1 MSIRGGTGR
10 GFPGGRVVKNSLAN
24 AGEAKVYLT
33 GQEMI
38 LTFPNFGGSFNVGFD
53 EIMKKSQFLAS
64 LRF

>member
-1 MSIRGGTGR
+1 M
-10 GFPGGRVVKNSLAN
+10 VKNLLAN